1 MIGAEFIKKDGSPAT
16 DYVNNLEQLAFKK
29 GLLLLSCGKS
39 TIRFAP
45 PLIIT
50 EAEIKVGLEILDQ
63 CLTELG
69 SA

>member
-1 MIGAEFIKKDGSPAT
+1 VA
-16 DYVNNLEQLAFKK
+16 LEQLSFKK

-50 EAEIKVGLEILDQ
+50 EEEIKIGLTILDE

-69 SA
+69 LA

>member
-1 MIGAEFIKKDGSPAT
+1 MIGAEFLKKDGTPAA
-16 DYVNNLEQLAFKK
+16 DYVGHLEQLAFRK

-50 EAEIKVGLEILDQ
+50 EEEVKIGLEILDQ

-69 SA
+69 TP

>member
-1 MIGAEFIKKDGSPAT
+1 MIGAEFLKKDGTPAA
-16 DYVNNLEQLAFKK
+16 DYVGALEQLAFRK

-50 EAEIKVGLEILDQ
+50 EDEVKVGLEILDQ

-69 SA
+69 TP